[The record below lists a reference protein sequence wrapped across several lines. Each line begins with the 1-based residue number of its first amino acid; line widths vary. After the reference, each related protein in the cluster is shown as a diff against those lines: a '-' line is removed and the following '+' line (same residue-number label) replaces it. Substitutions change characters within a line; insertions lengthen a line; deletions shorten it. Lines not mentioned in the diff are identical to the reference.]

1 MKEMEQL
8 KPAKAVVLLDYAYR
22 AYGDHDLLYG
32 YRMLS
37 TGSANMREALL
48 NIQQRNYVRSLAC
61 LEKERKV
68 VGAVQRRP
76 VDEDGEEVARLP
88 KISEIVD

>member
-1 MKEMEQL
+1 MEQVR
-8 KPAKAVVLLDYAYR
+8 PEKAVVLLDYAYR
-22 AYGDHDLLYG
+22 AYGDYDPLYG

-37 TGSANMREALL
+37 TTSGNMREALL

-68 VGAVQRRP
+68 VSAVQRRP
-76 VDEDGEEVARLP
+76 VDEEG
-88 KISEIVD
+88 